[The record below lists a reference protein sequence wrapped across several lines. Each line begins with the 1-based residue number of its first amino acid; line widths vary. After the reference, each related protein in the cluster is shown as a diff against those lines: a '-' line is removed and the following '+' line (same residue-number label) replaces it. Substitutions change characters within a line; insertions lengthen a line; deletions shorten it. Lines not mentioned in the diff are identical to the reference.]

1 MRLQVIG
8 GYATWQS
15 STSGLPFGLAGIGLG
30 VELTTAEV
38 GNGRLLVDIWGGP
51 VVMVGMGVGV
61 SSADQ
66 MLKTSCVIDQQTDG
80 VNSV

>member
-1 MRLQVIG
+1 M
-8 GYATWQS
+8 QS
-15 STSGLPFGLAGIGLG
+15 STSGLPFGLAGIGHG

-38 GNGRLLVDIWGGP
+38 GNGRLLVDIWGEP
-51 VVMVGMGVGV
+51 VVMVGMGMGV

-66 MLKTSCVIDQQTDG
+66 MLMTSCVIDQQTDG